1 MEKNIFI
8 EQENKL
14 IADGFKIIS
23 KDLNRPW
30 GGFFV
35 LAEEQAEFFAKKYF
49 NYLNFEDIKKGL
61 NLSPKILIVK
71 PNQRLSWQYHFRRS
85 EIWKVI
91 QGEVGIVRSNN
102 DTEGTLEEFMIGSQI
117 TLKQGERHRLI
128 GLADYGVIAE
138 IWQHLDANNPSNE
151 DDIIRVQD
159 DYGRGNL

>member
-35 LAEEQAEFFAKKYF
+35 LSEEQAEFFAKKYF
-49 NYLNFEDIKKGL
+49 GDLNFEDIKKGL

-91 QGEVGIVRSNN
+91 QGTAGVVRSY
-102 DTEGTLEEFMIGSQI
+102 DDKEGVLQELITGSQI
-117 TLKQGERHRLI
+117 TLRQGERHRLI
-128 GLADYGVIAE
+128 GLTEYAVIAE

-151 DDIIRVQD
+151 KDIVRVQD
-159 DYGRGNL
+159 DYGR